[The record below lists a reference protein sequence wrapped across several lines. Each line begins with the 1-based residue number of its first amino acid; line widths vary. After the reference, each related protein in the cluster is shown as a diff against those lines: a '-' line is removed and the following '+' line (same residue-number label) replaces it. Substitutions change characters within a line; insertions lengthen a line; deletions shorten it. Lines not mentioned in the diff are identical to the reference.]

1 MLEKAVQ
8 QGRSERRAEAYPL
21 GYVEGLSDAKTKLA
35 EFFSI
40 LLAGGEVRM
49 KSGWMAAVVMIG
61 AVSMVGCVSQTK
73 YEEAMV
79 DVDSAKSELERTRAQ
94 KNALEQQVKTLKDLN
109 VKFVNE
115 AQVAHDE
122 LERIQHGRDKERGSV
137 EGRTKDLEDRVKQL
151 SFQNRAMRQEY
162 GDVKQHNETLKSLV
176 ARYQKELKDQ
186 SRSVTG
192 TPAPSVP
199 SLSPAP
205 AGVPTP
211 PAMNAPQSISSSMN
225 VNKASAGDMVLVLG
239 LSKDVADRI
248 VTNRPYRVKGE
259 LVAKNVVPKDTFD
272 TIKDRISVSP

>member
-1 MLEKAVQ
+1 
-8 QGRSERRAEAYPL
+8 
-21 GYVEGLSDAKTKLA
+21 
-35 EFFSI
+35 
-40 LLAGGEVRM
+40 M
-49 KSGWMAAVVMIG
+49 KSGWMAVVVVIG
-61 AVSMVGCVSQTK
+61 AVSMVGCVSQKK

-79 DVDSAKSELERTRAQ
+79 DVDSAKFELERTRTQ

-109 VKFVNE
+109 VKFGNE

-137 EGRTKDLEDRVKQL
+137 EDRTKELEARVKQL
-151 SFQNRAMRQEY
+151 SFQNRSVRQEY
-162 GDVKQHNETLKSLV
+162 EDVKRHNDTLKSLV

-192 TPAPSVP
+192 SPAPSV
-199 SLSPAP
+199 SPTP
-205 AGVPTP
+205 TGEPTP
-211 PAMNAPQSISSSMN
+211 PATKAPQSTSSSASMN

-248 VTNRPYRVKGE
+248 VSNRPYRVKGE